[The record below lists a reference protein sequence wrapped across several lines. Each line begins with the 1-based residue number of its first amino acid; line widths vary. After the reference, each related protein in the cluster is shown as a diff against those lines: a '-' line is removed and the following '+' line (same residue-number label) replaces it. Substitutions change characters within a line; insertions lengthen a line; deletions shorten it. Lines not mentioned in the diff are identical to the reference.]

1 MGVYYITYY
10 LLIST
15 LCYECVENS
24 SEKHGDCINE
34 TEILHRAGKFPCQY
48 PLRYHYIWSP
58 FHGTYVEKCF
68 LVHTI
73 EQGYMT
79 VIDQLSGNIN
89 NAHCLGDTFQPTPY
103 KSNTQCGCA
112 LIKSTCDGIGQVI
125 STNGSSEKDRTCRCD
140 YLKGYTYVNIPA
152 DRCNC
157 KPKGE
162 NCTCKLVEC
171 PNGSRLSPDYVCIE
185 NARYL
190 NTNYSCHFLNE
201 NRISKVNGSIP
212 KDETISE
219 DRENS
224 VTGIAVPI
232 FTICILLNSVVS
244 FSFGT
249 FFGVNKWFTKIKN
262 VTIKCCCPRK
272 IIGTTQSKICKDEER
287 QLLPVENNPSLEQNN
302 VKRTSSNLE
311 DVTEKKTEVNTR
323 MRKECDEQSKT
334 NMQRIN
340 SLPSRK
346 DAAVDVQVDPT
357 YQDDAKVN
365 MPEELDIVVINL
377 HGDMFAAE
385 QYLTHL
391 NQLCGNKNIHIEL
404 LHNAMNSGM
413 SFEEVLSSCRHIFIF
428 LSNEFKMGKFKDEKY
443 FKHLEKKFFGESF
456 NIERIKVVY
465 SNLRQQIPEELA
477 VLNTIPYTP
486 ESIKTATYIARMRNY
501 FSEFKRKS

>member
-1 MGVYYITYY
+1 MFYVIFNTETDVNSVDAQEPPTGLVTQGFQ
-10 LLIST
+10 S
-15 LCYECVENS
+15 ECFN
-24 SEKHGDCINE
+24 G
-34 TEILHRAGKFPCQY
+34 LYR
-48 PLRYHYIWSP
+48 
-58 FHGTYVEKCF
+58 
-68 LVHTI
+68 
-73 EQGYMT
+73 
-79 VIDQLSGNIN
+79 
-89 NAHCLGDTFQPTPY
+89 DTFQPTPY

-190 NTNYSCHFLNE
+190 NTNNSCHFLNE

-219 DRENS
+219 A
-224 VTGIAVPI
+224 G
-232 FTICILLNSVVS
+232 
-244 FSFGT
+244 
-249 FFGVNKWFTKIKN
+249 
-262 VTIKCCCPRK
+262 
-272 IIGTTQSKICKDEER
+272 
-287 QLLPVENNPSLEQNN
+287 LLPVENNPSLEQNN

-346 DAAVDVQVDPT
+346 DVAVDVQVDPT

-428 LSNEFKMGKFKDEKY
+428 LSNEFKMG
-443 FKHLEKKFFGESF
+443 
-456 NIERIKVVY
+456 
-465 SNLRQQIPEELA
+465 NLRMKNTSNIWKRNSLGSLLT
-477 VLNTIPYTP
+477 LNV
-486 ESIKTATYIARMRNY
+486 
-501 FSEFKRKS
+501 